1 MTNKLKVTA
10 KDEKQAIINASK
22 QLNVDEAKLT
32 VNLIKEGK
40 KFLFGIF
47 KDLSEYE
54 VSYDVIEDKKEYD
67 VFSLDSKSES
77 NHCAKSDYSSDVE
90 YNRIEDIPDED
101 MRTKATIACEYLDSI
116 LSLLNVGEI
125 SKELKFDGNNNLT
138 INLSGENVAVVVGRF
153 GEVLDAI
160 QYLVVLSANRDGGR
174 YMKVMLDSGN
184 FRKNRKKT
192 LQQLS
197 RRIAKKAINNKK
209 TVSLE
214 PMNPY
219 ERRIIHSYISNM
231 DGVYSKSV
239 GVDPHRRVVVYPKG
253 WSGEN
258 LDYKKPTRMR
268 PNNRKKTIN
277 VDRNDNN
284 DSKAKSKNYKFSTYD
299 FEKQFLKSVENE
311 QSEYGKINLKEK
323 I

>member
-1 MTNKLKVTA
+1 MTNKMKVTA

-22 QLNVDEAKLT
+22 QLNMDESKLKISL
-32 VNLIKEGK
+32 VKEGK

-47 KDLSEYE
+47 KDESEYE
-54 VSYDVIEDKKEYD
+54 VSYEVDDNKQELTK
-67 VFSLDSKSES
+67 FSVE
-77 NHCAKSDYSSDVE
+77 NKSDLNYHDKTDCYSNVE
-90 YNRIEDIPDED
+90 YTKIEDIPDED
-101 MRTKATIACEYLDSI
+101 MRKKATMACEYLDSI

-125 SKELKFDGNNNLT
+125 SKSLKFDGNNNLT
-138 INLSGENVAVVVGRF
+138 IDLSGQNVAVVVGRF

-184 FRKNRKKT
+184 FRKNRKKS
-192 LQQLS
+192 LQHLS
-197 RRIAKKAINNKK
+197 KRIARKAINDKK

-219 ERRIIHSYISNM
+219 ERRIIHSYISEI

-239 GVDPHRRVVVYPKG
+239 GTDPHRRVVVYPKG

-258 LDYKKPTRMR
+258 LDYKKPNR
-268 PNNRKKTIN
+268 NKQSNRKKPVGIS
-277 VDRNDNN
+277 RA
-284 DSKAKSKNYKFSTYD
+284 DSGVKNKNYKFSTYD
-299 FEKQFLKSVENE
+299 FEKEFLKSVESE
-311 QSEYGKINLKEK
+311 RSEYGKIDFKEK

>member
-1 MTNKLKVTA
+1 MTNKLKITA

-22 QLNVDEAKLT
+22 QLNVDESKLKAS
-32 VNLIKEGK
+32 LIKEGK

-54 VSYDVIEDKKEYD
+54 VSYEGDDNIQEHTK
-67 VFSLDSKSES
+67 FSVE
-77 NHCAKSDYSSDVE
+77 NKSDLNYYNKNDCDSNVE
-90 YNRIEDIPDED
+90 YTRIEDIPDED
-101 MRTKATIACEYLDSI
+101 MRKKATMACEYLDSI

-125 SKELKFDGNNNLT
+125 SKELKFDGNNNLI
-138 INLSGENVAVVVGRF
+138 INLSGKNVAIVVGRF

-184 FRKNRKKT
+184 FRENRKKS

-197 RRIAKKAINNKK
+197 KRIARKAINNKK

-219 ERRIIHSYISNM
+219 ERRIIHSYISEI

-239 GVDPHRRVVVYPKG
+239 GIDPHRRVVVYPKG

-258 LDYKKPTRMR
+258 LDYKKPNRNR
-268 PNNRKKTIN
+268 PNNRKKYVDISHTDSN
-277 VDRNDNN
+277 V
-284 DSKAKSKNYKFSTYD
+284 KSKKYKFSTYD
-299 FEKQFLKSVENE
+299 FEKEFLKSVESE
-311 QSEYGKINLKEK
+311 RSEYGKIDLKEK

>member
-1 MTNKLKVTA
+1 MTNKLRVTA

-22 QLNVDEAKLT
+22 QLNVDGSKLT
-32 VNLIKEGK
+32 VNLVKEGK

-54 VSYDVIEDKKEYD
+54 VSYDVIEDKQEYD
-67 VFSLDSKSES
+67 VFSLESKLNSNNDSKSNYGS
-77 NHCAKSDYSSDVE
+77 NVE

-125 SKELKFDGNNNLT
+125 SKELKFGGNNNLI

-197 RRIAKKAINNKK
+197 RRIARKAINNKK

-258 LDYKKPTRMR
+258 LDYKKPTKMK
-268 PNNRKKTIN
+268 PNNRKRTIN
-277 VDRNDNN
+277 VDQNDNN
-284 DSKAKSKNYKFSTYD
+284 DSNVKSKNYKFSTYD
-299 FEKQFLKSVENE
+299 SEKEFLKSVENE
-311 QSEYGKINLKEK
+311 RSEYGKINLKEK

>member
-1 MTNKLKVTA
+1 MTNKLRVTA

-54 VSYDVIEDKKEYD
+54 VSYDVIEDKQEYD
-67 VFSLDSKSES
+67 IFSLESKSDS
-77 NHCAKSDYSSDVE
+77 NHYDKSDYSSDVE

-125 SKELKFDGNNNLT
+125 SKELKFDGNNNLI

-197 RRIAKKAINNKK
+197 RRIARKAINNKK

-258 LDYKKPTRMR
+258 LDYKKPTKMK
-268 PNNRKKTIN
+268 PNNRKRTIN
-277 VDRNDNN
+277 VDQNDNN
-284 DSKAKSKNYKFSTYD
+284 DSNVKSKNYKFSTYD
-299 FEKQFLKSVENE
+299 FEKEFLKSVENE
-311 QSEYGKINLKEK
+311 RSEYGKINLKEK

>member
-1 MTNKLKVTA
+1 MTNKLRVTA

-22 QLNVDEAKLT
+22 QLNVDGSKLT
-32 VNLIKEGK
+32 VNLVKEGK

-54 VSYDVIEDKKEYD
+54 VSYDVIEDKQEYD
-67 VFSLDSKSES
+67 VFSLESKLNSNNDSKSNYGS
-77 NHCAKSDYSSDVE
+77 NVE

-125 SKELKFDGNNNLT
+125 SKELKFGGNNNLI

-197 RRIAKKAINNKK
+197 RRIARKAINNKK

-231 DGVYSKSV
+231 DGVYSNSV

-258 LDYKKPTRMR
+258 LDYKKPTKMK
-268 PNNRKKTIN
+268 PNNRKRTIN
-277 VDRNDNN
+277 VDQNDNN
-284 DSKAKSKNYKFSTYD
+284 DSNVKSKNYKFSTYD
-299 FEKQFLKSVENE
+299 SEKEFLKSVENE
-311 QSEYGKINLKEK
+311 RSEYGKINLKEK

>member
-1 MTNKLKVTA
+1 MTNKLRVTA

-22 QLNVDEAKLT
+22 QLNVDGAKLT
-32 VNLIKEGK
+32 VNLVKEGK

-67 VFSLDSKSES
+67 IFSLESKSDS
-77 NHCAKSDYSSDVE
+77 NYYDKSDYSSDIE

-197 RRIAKKAINNKK
+197 RRIAREAINNKK

-239 GVDPHRRVVVYPKG
+239 GVDPHRRVVVCPKG

-258 LDYKKPTRMR
+258 LDYKKPTKMK
-268 PNNRKKTIN
+268 PNNRKRTIN
-277 VDRNDNN
+277 ADRNDNN
-284 DSKAKSKNYKFSTYD
+284 DSNVKSKNYKLSTYD

-311 QSEYGKINLKEK
+311 RSEYGKINLKEK